1 MYDNISLKIN
11 REGDDF
17 VFSMLK
23 TFHLLMG
30 KKKGLPQTYVILPG
44 AYFHGV

>member
-30 KKKGLPQTYVILPG
+30 KKKG
-44 AYFHGV
+44 FHRPT